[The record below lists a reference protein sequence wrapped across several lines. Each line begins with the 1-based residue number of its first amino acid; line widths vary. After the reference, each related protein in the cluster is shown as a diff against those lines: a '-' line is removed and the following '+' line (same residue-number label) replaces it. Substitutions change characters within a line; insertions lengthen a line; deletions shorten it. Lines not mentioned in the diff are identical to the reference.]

1 MFTKTTCICYLFI
14 VPVVFIFVAHLRQ
27 QRFMSNLKFVLSFY
41 GENYRRLVLK
51 FRKKKTENER
61 VDWKFM
67 WIFTLSSNIA
77 APQPTIKKNP
87 LLEALYS
94 VLISQYSRKP
104 ESRSIIFVKTREI
117 AKAVLTYIN
126 DAPGLSSFNL
136 KSLPMTGTHAKS
148 TQFGKN

>member
-1 MFTKTTCICYLFI
+1 
-14 VPVVFIFVAHLRQ
+14 
-27 QRFMSNLKFVLSFY
+27 MSFC

-51 FRKKKTENER
+51 FSKQTENER

-148 TQFGKN
+148 TQFGKNLVKNIHCFVFSALFKMYLLIAMFYFVSSVQHMPI